1 MNMTDMLRTM
11 QDSWRRIRSQYHL
24 TLGDLIE
31 FLSSQE
37 GHMIVRV
44 DACVEDDAVYP
55 GMPDSYRGYYD
66 DLAFAP
72 TGEPITC
79 DELLKRCKLALNSTY
94 QGYKGGDFVMSEDT
108 PLWLSA
114 YGINSQIAIVAVEH
128 VGDSL
133 VLKTKQIED

>member
-1 MNMTDMLRTM
+1 MNMTDMLQTM

-24 TLGDLIE
+24 TLGDLIK
-31 FLSSQE
+31 FLGDQE

-44 DACVEDDAVYP
+44 GDVDEATYP
-55 GMPDSYRGYYD
+55 AFPDSYRGYYA

-94 QGYKGGDFVMSEDT
+94 KGYKGGDFVMSEDT

-114 YGINSQIAIVAVEH
+114 YGINSQIAIVAIEH

-133 VLKTKQIED
+133 VLKTKQIKD